1 MSSPVLIWFR
11 LFDSDGKQWSNTTA
25 AYIFSLSLVIPL
37 VHEFR
42 KAVLK
47 MYNDEGSTILTGI
60 ASSQLLVYR
69 DKSEQSNLSVKEI
82 TTTLTMKVVINYR
95 SHYKE

>member
-1 MSSPVLIWFR
+1 MSCPVLIWFR
-11 LFDSDGKQWSNTTA
+11 LFDSSGKQWPETTA
-25 AYIFSLSLVIPL
+25 SSILQPSLVVPN
-37 VHEFR
+37 VDQFR

-69 DKSEQSNLSVKEI
+69 NKQAFVGHKEEPIEEDSLSWCHRQSQV
-82 TTTLTMKVVINYR
+82 
-95 SHYKE
+95 